1 MEICKLNDWQVIVGI
16 EPNIPEDI
24 SDFEKLLN
32 PPKPSISTHLKIGRN
47 DPCICGSGKKYKKCC
62 LNVTGKSELLKKV
75 SSQRIRERNSSEQ
88 LIVDTN
94 EMGIPKMS
102 EVILDYADELLDM
115 TSNFAETKKV
125 IFIAIC
131 AWNISLIDED
141 KRLDKIESL
150 LYEVM
155 EIEKNSDQW
164 SEIYDLVNALIEKRL
179 TEYASCNRSI
189 FDYEFIQLDKN
200 NFHLNVMSTLIVDE
214 DYNHKEFF
222 EILETKKN

>member
-1 MEICKLNDWQVIVGI
+1 
-16 EPNIPEDI
+16 
-24 SDFEKLLN
+24 
-32 PPKPSISTHLKIGRN
+32 
-47 DPCICGSGKKYKKCC
+47 
-62 LNVTGKSELLKKV
+62 
-75 SSQRIRERNSSEQ
+75 
-88 LIVDTN
+88 
-94 EMGIPKMS
+94 
-102 EVILDYADELLDM
+102 
-115 TSNFAETKKV
+115 
-125 IFIAIC
+125 
-131 AWNISLIDED
+131 
-141 KRLDKIESL
+141 
-150 LYEVM
+150 M